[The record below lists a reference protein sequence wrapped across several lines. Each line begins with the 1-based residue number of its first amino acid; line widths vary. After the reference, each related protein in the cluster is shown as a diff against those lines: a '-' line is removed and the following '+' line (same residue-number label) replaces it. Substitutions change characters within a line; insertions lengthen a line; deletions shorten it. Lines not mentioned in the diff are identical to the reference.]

1 MPVRRANLTQLILDQ
16 LRSYV
21 LTNGLVEEDRLPP
34 ERELASQLNVSRPS
48 LRNALDWLEERGA
61 LRRVQGGGTFLQ
73 PNFLHVIADAREPG
87 TNGAVCQREARE
99 ARLHLETSLVRLAC
113 ERMNQK
119 DLDAL
124 AGEVAGAKF
133 RTDDVVF
140 WRWHDM
146 QFHSRLARAAGNG
159 ILSRALENLLT
170 DVYLSWA
177 TQPELG
183 DLSRAQREHE
193 QLIEALVWR
202 DAELAA
208 ARMTEHL
215 QNTAVG
221 HDERVAEVSGAPR

>member
-1 MPVRRANLTQLILDQ
+1 
-16 LRSYV
+16 
-21 LTNGLVEEDRLPP
+21 
-34 ERELASQLNVSRPS
+34 
-48 LRNALDWLEERGA
+48 
-61 LRRVQGGGTFLQ
+61 
-73 PNFLHVIADAREPG
+73 
-87 TNGAVCQREARE
+87 
-99 ARLHLETSLVRLAC
+99 
-113 ERMNQK
+113 MNQK